1 MALQFSKPAAM
12 FATTAAT
19 AVATTTATSSSSLL
33 RISCSSCSSCSSVA
47 TTIHLLKCSSF
58 VGGNPV
64 CCPQINREGNNNN
77 CWQSVSSVV
86 GGVNVRCSTSS
97 SDRRVGFLGR
107 LGRVFKEKAKSDIQL
122 LFSGFSKTR
131 ENLAVVDELLTYWN
145 LSDSENILDE
155 LEEVLLVSDF
165 GPRTAMKIVDGLRK
179 DILKGTLKSG
189 PDIKVALKRIIVR
202 LLTEN
207 VSSTELQLG
216 QSRPAV
222 IMIVGVNGG
231 GKTTTIG
238 KLAHRFNNENVK
250 VLMAAGDTFRAAASE
265 QLEVWAERTGSEIV
279 VGEGS
284 KPRPATVLAEAVRRG
299 LEQDIDLVLCDTSG
313 RLHTNYNL
321 MEELRSCKRAVTKAL
336 PSAPNEVLLV
346 LDGTTGLNMLPQA
359 REFNQVIG
367 VTGFVLTKL
376 DGTSRGGCVVSVVD
390 ELSIPVKFV
399 GVGEGLNDL
408 QPFDAEAFVDAL
420 FP

>member
-1 MALQFSKPAAM
+1 
-12 FATTAAT
+12 
-19 AVATTTATSSSSLL
+19 
-33 RISCSSCSSCSSVA
+33 
-47 TTIHLLKCSSF
+47 
-58 VGGNPV
+58 V
-64 CCPQINREGNNNN
+64 CCPQINREGNNNNN

-238 KLAHRFNNENVK
+238 KLAHRFKNENVK

-284 KPRPATVLAEAVRRG
+284 KPRPATGKINAE
-299 LEQDIDLVLCDTSG
+299 DT
-313 RLHTNYNL
+313 
-321 MEELRSCKRAVTKAL
+321 
-336 PSAPNEVLLV
+336 
-346 LDGTTGLNMLPQA
+346 
-359 REFNQVIG
+359 
-367 VTGFVLTKL
+367 
-376 DGTSRGGCVVSVVD
+376 
-390 ELSIPVKFV
+390 
-399 GVGEGLNDL
+399 
-408 QPFDAEAFVDAL
+408 
-420 FP
+420 

>member
-1 MALQFSKPAAM
+1 MASQVSKAAM
-12 FATTAAT
+12 FGAAASSPALAQLSSVPRT
-19 AVATTTATSSSSLL
+19 HHLFKCSSCFVASPLRCPQSREQGWQFAPSSVEGRVRCSSSS
-33 RISCSSCSSCSSVA
+33 
-47 TTIHLLKCSSF
+47 
-58 VGGNPV
+58 
-64 CCPQINREGNNNN
+64 
-77 CWQSVSSVV
+77 
-86 GGVNVRCSTSS
+86 
-97 SDRRVGFLGR
+97 DRVGFLGR

-131 ENLAVVDELLTYWN
+131 ENLAVIDELLTYWN

-155 LEEVLLVSDF
+155 LEEALLISDF
-165 GPRTAMKIVDGLRK
+165 GPGTAMKIVESLRK
-179 DILKGTLKSG
+179 DILNATLKSG
-189 PDIKVALKRIIVR
+189 PEIKVALKKIIVR
-202 LLTEN
+202 LLTEK
-207 VSSTELQLG
+207 VSTTELQLG

-238 KLAHRFNNENVK
+238 KLAHRFNKENVK

-279 VGEGS
+279 VGEGL
-284 KPRPATVLAEAVRRG
+284 KPRPATVLAEAVRQGVER
-299 LEQDIDLVLCDTSG
+299 DFDLVLCDTSG

-376 DGTSRGGCVVSVVD
+376 DGTARGGCVVSVVD

-399 GVGEGLNDL
+399 GIGEGLNDL

>member
-1 MALQFSKPAAM
+1 MALQFSKPPAM

-19 AVATTTATSSSSLL
+19 AVATATAISSSSLL
-33 RISCSSCSSCSSVA
+33 RISSSSSSSSVA

-64 CCPQINREGNNNN
+64 CCPQINREGNNNNN

-238 KLAHRFNNENVK
+238 KLAHRFKNENVK

-284 KPRPATVLAEAVRRG
+284 KPRPATG
-299 LEQDIDLVLCDTSG
+299 
-313 RLHTNYNL
+313 LHTNYNL
-321 MEELRSCKRAVTKAL
+321 MEELRSCKRAITKAL

>member
-1 MALQFSKPAAM
+1 
-12 FATTAAT
+12 
-19 AVATTTATSSSSLL
+19 
-33 RISCSSCSSCSSVA
+33 
-47 TTIHLLKCSSF
+47 
-58 VGGNPV
+58 
-64 CCPQINREGNNNN
+64 
-77 CWQSVSSVV
+77 
-86 GGVNVRCSTSS
+86 VRCRSS
-97 SDRRVGFLGR
+97 SDRVGFLGR

-131 ENLAVVDELLTYWN
+131 ENLAVIDELLTYWN

-155 LEEVLLVSDF
+155 LEEALLISDF
-165 GPRTAMKIVDGLRK
+165 GPGTAMKIVESLRK
-179 DILKGTLKSG
+179 DILNATLKSG
-189 PDIKVALKRIIVR
+189 PEIKVALKKIIVR
-202 LLTEN
+202 LLTEK
-207 VSSTELQLG
+207 VSTTELQLG
-216 QSRPAV
+216 QSRPSV

-238 KLAHRFNNENVK
+238 KLAHRFNKENVK

-279 VGEGS
+279 VGEGL
-284 KPRPATVLAEAVRRG
+284 KPRPATVLAEAVRQGVER
-299 LEQDIDLVLCDTSG
+299 DFDLVLCDTSG

-376 DGTSRGGCVVSVVD
+376 DGTARGGCVVSVVD

-399 GVGEGLNDL
+399 GIGEGLNDL

>member
-1 MALQFSKPAAM
+1 
-12 FATTAAT
+12 
-19 AVATTTATSSSSLL
+19 
-33 RISCSSCSSCSSVA
+33 
-47 TTIHLLKCSSF
+47 
-58 VGGNPV
+58 V
-64 CCPQINREGNNNN
+64 CCPQINREGNNNNN

-238 KLAHRFNNENVK
+238 KLAHRFKNENVK
-250 VLMAAGDTFRAAASE
+250 VTPSE
-265 QLEVWAERTGSEIV
+265 QQPVSSWRFGLRGQVQRLWWERDQN
-279 VGEGS
+279 
-284 KPRPATVLAEAVRRG
+284 P
-299 LEQDIDLVLCDTSG
+299 
-313 RLHTNYNL
+313 
-321 MEELRSCKRAVTKAL
+321 
-336 PSAPNEVLLV
+336 
-346 LDGTTGLNMLPQA
+346 
-359 REFNQVIG
+359 
-367 VTGFVLTKL
+367 
-376 DGTSRGGCVVSVVD
+376 
-390 ELSIPVKFV
+390 
-399 GVGEGLNDL
+399 DL
-408 QPFDAEAFVDAL
+408 QQFWQKLSAKVWNKIL
-420 FP
+420 T

>member
-1 MALQFSKPAAM
+1 MASQVSKAAM
-12 FATTAAT
+12 FGAA
-19 AVATTTATSSSSLL
+19 ASSPALAQL
-33 RISCSSCSSCSSVA
+33 SSVPS
-47 TTIHLLKCSSF
+47 THHLFKCSSF
-58 VGGNPV
+58 FVASPLR
-64 CCPQINREGNNNN
+64 CPQSREQG
-77 CWQSVSSVV
+77 WQSAPSSLE
-86 GGVNVRCSTSS
+86 GRVRCRSS
-97 SDRRVGFLGR
+97 SDRVGFLGR

-131 ENLAVVDELLTYWN
+131 ENLAVIDELLTYWN

-155 LEEVLLVSDF
+155 LEEALLISDF
-165 GPRTAMKIVDGLRK
+165 GPGTAMKIVESLRK
-179 DILKGTLKSG
+179 DILNATLKSG
-189 PDIKVALKRIIVR
+189 PEIKVALKKIIVR
-202 LLTEN
+202 LLTEK
-207 VSSTELQLG
+207 VSTTELQLG
-216 QSRPAV
+216 QSRPSV

-238 KLAHRFNNENVK
+238 KLAHRFNKENVK

-265 QLEVWAERTGSEIV
+265 QLEVWAERTRSEIV
-279 VGEGS
+279 VGEGL
-284 KPRPATVLAEAVRRG
+284 KPRPATVLAEAVRQGVER
-299 LEQDIDLVLCDTSG
+299 DFDLVLCDTSG

-376 DGTSRGGCVVSVVD
+376 DGTARGGCVVSVVD

-399 GVGEGLNDL
+399 GIGEGLNDL

>member
-1 MALQFSKPAAM
+1 
-12 FATTAAT
+12 
-19 AVATTTATSSSSLL
+19 
-33 RISCSSCSSCSSVA
+33 
-47 TTIHLLKCSSF
+47 
-58 VGGNPV
+58 V
-64 CCPQINREGNNNN
+64 CCPQINREGNNNNNN

-238 KLAHRFNNENVK
+238 KLAHRFKNENVK
-250 VLMAAGDTFRAAASE
+250 V
-265 QLEVWAERTGSEIV
+265 
-279 VGEGS
+279 
-284 KPRPATVLAEAVRRG
+284 PPHVLSFH
-299 LEQDIDLVLCDTSG
+299 LKWNFSLVL
-313 RLHTNYNL
+313 
-321 MEELRSCKRAVTKAL
+321 SCLGFLWQFTMQLSAV
-336 PSAPNEVLLV
+336 V
-346 LDGTTGLNMLPQA
+346 
-359 REFNQVIG
+359 
-367 VTGFVLTKL
+367 
-376 DGTSRGGCVVSVVD
+376 
-390 ELSIPVKFV
+390 
-399 GVGEGLNDL
+399 
-408 QPFDAEAFVDAL
+408 
-420 FP
+420 